1 MFEFC
6 VMFVFIEER
15 LVLYVYIYIYICM
28 TVAKLGFRLELYN
41 LNIVYTFYQC
51 VVMHYI
57 HTKSLI
63 T

>member
-15 LVLYVYIYIYICM
+15 LVLYVYICM